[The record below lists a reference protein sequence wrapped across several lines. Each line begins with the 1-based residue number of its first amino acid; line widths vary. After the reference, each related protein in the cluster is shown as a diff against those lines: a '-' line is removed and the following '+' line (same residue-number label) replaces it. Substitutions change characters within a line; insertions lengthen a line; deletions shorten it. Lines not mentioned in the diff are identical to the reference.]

1 MDSGMPNPFTTLGA
15 DPDDQPEKPEK
26 TPFPISSE
34 ERTLLVKSEA
44 FLYKIPPQVCVD
56 CRGNT
61 LFLDKSVRSR
71 SNYVYTV

>member
-15 DPDDQPEKPEK
+15 DPDDQLEKPEK

-44 FLYKIPPQVCVD
+44 FLYKIPPQVRVCALQ
-56 CRGNT
+56 RKS
-61 LFLDKSVRSR
+61 LFWE
-71 SNYVYTV
+71 